1 MSKETIGECGCCGF
15 EGVLVKSYPRRQG
28 ETILLCKLCAGTL
41 SATIRYTLAARPATM
56 ISPRPLPILA
66 MRSSRRSRKEVSS
79 MKVYIQ
85 MQKAAD
91 HALLMKGTR
100 LFTGILAVY
109 PGSNPKLDVSLI
121 SADGSRTTLAMSL
134 DEAVQLQ
141 AAIYKAIQMHP
152 LDEFGGTM
160 TELFPD
166 DGDEG
171 VSP

>member
-1 MSKETIGECGCCGF
+1 
-15 EGVLVKSYPRRQG
+15 
-28 ETILLCKLCAGTL
+28 
-41 SATIRYTLAARPATM
+41 
-56 ISPRPLPILA
+56 
-66 MRSSRRSRKEVSS
+66 

>member
-1 MSKETIGECGCCGF
+1 
-15 EGVLVKSYPRRQG
+15 
-28 ETILLCKLCAGTL
+28 
-41 SATIRYTLAARPATM
+41 
-56 ISPRPLPILA
+56 
-66 MRSSRRSRKEVSS
+66 
-79 MKVYIQ
+79 MKIYIQ

-109 PGSNPKLDVSLI
+109 PGSNPKLGVSLI
-121 SADGSRTTLAMSL
+121 SADGRSRTTLAMSL

-160 TELFPD
+160 TELRPD
-166 DGDEG
+166 DKA
-171 VSP
+171 VTP